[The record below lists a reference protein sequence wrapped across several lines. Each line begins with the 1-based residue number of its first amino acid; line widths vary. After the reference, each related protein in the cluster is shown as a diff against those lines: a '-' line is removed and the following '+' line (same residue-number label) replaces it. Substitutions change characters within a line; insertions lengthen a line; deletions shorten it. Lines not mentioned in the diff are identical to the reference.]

1 MIVETHS
8 HIGDTNVFDVDLKEE
23 DLLATFDANG
33 VDIGIVMPSAGCASA
48 PAIHDRIA
56 KMGQQNPG
64 RIYGMIQI
72 NPHTNRQEYEK
83 EAERCVRELGF
94 VGVKI
99 HPLGYGVSPRSKS
112 ADMVFQVAR
121 DLEIPVMIHTG
132 SGIPWALPSLWIP
145 LAQRYPQVSVILA
158 HAGMGVFS
166 MEATLTAN
174 LCPNVYLETSW
185 AKPGELLSM
194 IREVGAHRVMMG
206 GDLMSNLPVEIF
218 KYRSIGL
225 TPEEQT
231 QCLARTAIQVFKL
244 PVPLPESSKDS

>member
-8 HIGDTNVFDVDLKEE
+8 HVGDSRVFDVDLKEA
-23 DLLATFDANG
+23 DLLAAFDANG
-33 VDIGIVMPSAGCASA
+33 VDIGIVMPSSGCVNP

-56 KMGQQNPG
+56 KMGHDNPG
-64 RIYGMIQI
+64 RIYGMIQMS
-72 NPHTNRQEYEK
+72 PHMDRADYAR

-99 HPLGYGVSPRSKS
+99 HPPGYGVSPRSKS

-121 DLEIPVMIHTG
+121 DLDIPVMIHTG

-166 MEATLTAN
+166 MEAHLAAT

-185 AKPGELLSM
+185 AKPGELLTM
-194 IREVGAHRVMMG
+194 IRDLGAHRVMMG
-206 GDLMSNLPVEIF
+206 GDLTSNLPVEIF
-218 KYRSIGL
+218 KYRTIGL
-225 TPEEQT
+225 TTDEQE
-231 QCLARTAIQVFKL
+231 QCLARTAIKVFKL
-244 PVPLPESSKDS
+244 PVNMPGA